1 MDDNWLKQIVDD
13 DDFGLLKL
21 KETTGKPTADEHLL
35 NGFEGIN
42 DFVVNNGR
50 HPKANMANI
59 IEYQL
64 FSRLASIKDNAEH
77 KSALEQYD
85 IHDLLK

>member
-1 MDDNWLKQIVDD
+1 MDYNWLQQIVDD
-13 DDFGLLKL
+13 DDLELLKL
-21 KETTGKPTADEHLL
+21 KTTTAKPTADEHLL

-42 DFVVNNGR
+42 DFVASYGR
-50 HPKANMANI
+50 NPEANMADI

-64 FSRLASIKDNAEH
+64 FSRLESIKSNAEH